1 MSQVRVVVVLA
12 VSMVFSI
19 VSYGQSKKKNDLDK
33 HLPTENI
40 DMWKDANQK
49 SNAPK
54 RKKINHLYKKYGYG
68 VLYGNP
74 CAIEA
79 TRKMGFEYVMQPRFG
94 NGEVY
99 NNIWMNVKLV
109 FTKSPFWK
117 LILNHRINECREKS
131 GDIVG

>member
-1 MSQVRVVVVLA
+1 MSQVRIVVLLIVGMA
-12 VSMVFSI
+12 FSQ
-19 VSYGQSKKKNDLDK
+19 VSYGQSKKKDDLKK
-33 HLPTENI
+33 HMPTENI
-40 DMWKDANQK
+40 DMWKEANRKANQ
-49 SNAPK
+49 PK
-54 RKKINHLYKKYGYG
+54 RKKIDYLYKKYDYG

-74 CAIEA
+74 CAMEA
-79 TRKMGFEYVMQPRFG
+79 TRKMGFEYVMQPYFG

-99 NNIWMNVKLV
+99 NNIWVNIKLV